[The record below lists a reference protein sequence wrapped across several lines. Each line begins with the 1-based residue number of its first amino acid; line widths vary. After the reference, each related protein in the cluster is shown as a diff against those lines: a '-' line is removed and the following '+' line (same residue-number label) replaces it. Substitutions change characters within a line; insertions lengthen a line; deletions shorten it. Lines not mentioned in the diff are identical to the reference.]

1 VVDRPARWRWL
12 GHPLFLAGVAVLAVN
27 DHVLKGRFP
36 GWWTG
41 KLSDVAGVAVAAVVA
56 AVVVGPAGGVGS
68 AALGFAAL
76 KSVPGVAEAMAPVL
90 GGVTARDRSDLLAL
104 AVLVPVF
111 LLLRPPPPPGGRRA
125 GLAAVLPLAG
135 ATAAVL
141 AGTATSCAADPAV
154 IEVAAR
160 GPDLY
165 ARVDHGPSTE
175 WVVTDDDGRTWVASE
190 GPPGLDPDRGRGDAL
205 TDPGPLGSQEACDGD
220 GTCYRLRD
228 RRVVE
233 TRDAPGGDWAEE
245 YRLTD
250 AEFRAID
257 TGCSGGQRGVLGSLA
272 VTGGGLAVASLGA
285 DGLLVRGTDG
295 DWARRAVDV
304 DG

>member
-1 VVDRPARWRWL
+1 MVDRRGRCRWL
-12 GHPLFLAGVAVLAVN
+12 AHPLFLAAVGMLAVN
-27 DHVLKGRFP
+27 DHLLKDRFP

-41 KLSDVAGVAVAAVVA
+41 KLSDVAGLAVAAVLA
-56 AVVVGPAGGVGS
+56 AVVLGPAGGVAL
-68 AALGFAAL
+68 AAVGFAAL
-76 KSVPGVAEAMAPVL
+76 KSVPGVAEAAAPVL
-90 GGVTARDRSDLLAL
+90 GGVTARDPSDLLAL
-104 AVLVPVF
+104 AVLVPVY
-111 LLLRPPPPPGGRRA
+111 LLLRPPPRPGRRRA

-175 WVVTDDDGRTWVASE
+175 WVVTDDDGRTWVGSE
-190 GPPGLDPDRGRGDAL
+190 GPPGLDPERGRGDAL
-205 TDPGPLGSQEACDGD
+205 TDPGPLGPDEACAGD

-233 TRDAPGGDWAEE
+233 RREAPGRDWVEE
-245 YRLTD
+245 YRLSD

-272 VTGGGLAVASLGA
+272 VTGGGVAVASLGA
-285 DGLLVRGTDG
+285 DGLLVRGADG
-295 DWARRAVDV
+295 GWARLAVDA